1 MNTKKAAIAIAQAVV
16 KGYKSEYD
24 NQYKPAGTP
33 TDWFMRGTTLRI
45 LQELW
50 YDTFS
55 ASLRAKFD
63 YNYDNWLR
71 EAGVDK
77 W

>member
-1 MNTKKAAIAIAQAVV
+1 MNTKKAAIAIVQAVV
-16 KGYKSEYD
+16 KGYETEYD

-33 TDWFMRGTTLRI
+33 VDWAMRGCTHHI

-63 YNYDNWLR
+63 YNYDAWLK
-71 EAGVDK
+71 EAGVDN